1 MLQHFIRLY
10 EELQHHSGSWQLNW
24 ANSQDWGST
33 EPYSG
38 KVNIPATHLLSILPS
53 PRPSSAPILLPTG
66 LSIFFSSSW
75 LLPHGFFFLTSLK
88 SFLFKISTPTLWIS
102 VLYSHERKVLL
113 TQSFIMMYSRF
124 FFFMVTWY
132 AFFSLMSGTWAV
144 FGWDPILGP
153 FSDIATWYK
162 MLQCVH
168 MPLDVWLKRQRLRCY
183 STLYGCFSTGRCYWI
198 SIICQLNIHR
208 FRLFTLKPL
217 ILRRNY
223 TFIRCDPFS
232 FLRR

>member
-10 EELQHHSGSWQLNW
+10 EELQHHSGNWQLNW

-75 LLPHGFFFLTSLK
+75 LLPHGFFCLTSLK

-113 TQSFIMMYSRF
+113 TQSFIMMYGIF
-124 FFFMVTWY
+124 FLWFFYGYLICFFLPHVWHLGCIWMRSHTRPIQWHSHMIQNVTVCAH
-132 AFFSLMSGTWAV
+132 AFGCLAKEAETEMLLNTLWLFFYWKVLLDFNHMSA
-144 FGWDPILGP
+144 
-153 FSDIATWYK
+153 
-162 MLQCVH
+162 
-168 MPLDVWLKRQRLRCY
+168 
-183 STLYGCFSTGRCYWI
+183 
-198 SIICQLNIHR
+198 
-208 FRLFTLKPL
+208 
-217 ILRRNY
+217 
-223 TFIRCDPFS
+223 
-232 FLRR
+232 